1 MSQIP
6 IIIPVTL
13 LVNDGVQNS
22 LFAETM
28 NIIVLNDYPIF
39 NVPVV
44 DQRVPVGQTTNYL
57 LPNND
62 PEGFTNTLTLSS
74 ALLPYVTFVS
84 SPLPATFTFN
94 PTYSVAATT
103 IPISLSLFDGAMTSL
118 NTFNLIVVNNPPVFT
133 SALLD

>member
-1 MSQIP
+1 
-6 IIIPVTL
+6 
-13 LVNDGVQNS
+13 
-22 LFAETM
+22 M

-44 DQRVPVGQTTNYL
+44 DQTVPVGQTRNYL

-74 ALLPYVTFVS
+74 ALPPYVTFSS
-84 SPLPATFTFN
+84 SPATLHFI

>member
-1 MSQIP
+1 
-6 IIIPVTL
+6 
-13 LVNDGVQNS
+13 
-22 LFAETM
+22 M
-28 NIIVLNDYPIF
+28 NINLLNDYPIF
-39 NVPVV
+39 TVPVV
-44 DQRVPVGQTTNYL
+44 DQTVSVGQTRNYL

-62 PEGFTNTLTLSS
+62 PEGFTNILTLLSV
-74 ALLPYVTFVS
+74 LPSYVTFVS

-103 IPISLSLFDGAMTSL
+103 IPISLSLFDGAMTTL